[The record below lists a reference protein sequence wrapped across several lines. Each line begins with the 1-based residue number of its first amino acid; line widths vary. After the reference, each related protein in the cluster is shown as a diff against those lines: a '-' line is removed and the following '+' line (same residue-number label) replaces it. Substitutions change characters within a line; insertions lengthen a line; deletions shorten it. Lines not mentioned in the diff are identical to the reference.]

1 MNPGSVLDKARDLSA
16 QAERLRVGAAGE
28 ENAKRILTRLDEL
41 NALLDEVEAASGASD
56 RLREQAVDLPP
67 VRLDQGR
74 EALERSAGD
83 AGLPTVRALTAA
95 KEKIEAVR
103 RDVQLSLSQAWS
115 QWTTARMAELAL
127 HRMVMLP
134 PVERRTEEARL
145 GRLNKLSKVGKN
157 DVPSRSD
164 VVEFVAVY
172 AGLKED
178 LDALKDPAPELQTLL
193 TRLGQRTTLAHLS
206 DDDIALLRRYEVA
219 DQIEVQRRS
228 G

>member
-1 MNPGSVLDKARDLSA
+1 MTLNSVLDKARALSA
-16 QAERLRVGAAGE
+16 QADRLRVGAAAE
-28 ENAKRILTRLDEL
+28 ENAKRILTRLEEL
-41 NALLDEVEAASGASD
+41 NAVFDEVEAALGAAD
-56 RLREQAVDLPP
+56 RLRERGVDLPV
-67 VRLDQGR
+67 VRLDLGR
-74 EALERSAGD
+74 EALARSAGD
-83 AGLPTVRALTAA
+83 AGLPPMRAFTSA
-95 KEKIEAVR
+95 KEKIEGVR
-103 RDVQLSLSQAWS
+103 RDVRLSLSQAWS
-115 QWTTARMAELAL
+115 QWTTARTAELAL

-145 GRLNKLSKVGKN
+145 SKLNKLRRV

-164 VVEFVAVY
+164 VVEFAAVH

-193 TRLGQRTTLAHLS
+193 NRLGQRTTLAHLS

>member
-1 MNPGSVLDKARDLSA
+1 MTPKSVLDKARALSA
-16 QAERLRVGAAGE
+16 QADRLRVGAAAE
-28 ENAKRILTRLDEL
+28 ENAKRILTRLEEL
-41 NALLDEVEAASGASD
+41 NAVLDEVEAALGATD
-56 RLREQAVDLPP
+56 RLREQGVDLPA
-67 VRLDQGR
+67 VRLDLGR
-74 EALERSAGD
+74 EALARSAGD
-83 AGLPTVRALTAA
+83 VGLPPIRAFTSA

-103 RDVQLSLSQAWS
+103 RDVRLSLSQAWS

-134 PVERRTEEARL
+134 PVERRTEETRL
-145 GRLNKLSKVGKN
+145 SKLSKLSKV
-157 DVPSRSD
+157 DVPSRTD
-164 VVEFVAVY
+164 VVEFAAVH

-193 TRLGQRTTLAHLS
+193 TRLAQRTTLAHLS
-206 DDDIALLRRYEVA
+206 DDDVALLRRYEVA